1 MYKINVNSLQ
11 KRFEVNASGM
21 FKKEE
26 AIAFLDELEEKIKTI
41 NPKEYTLIIDAKD
54 QKPSAQDVVPLQE
67 KAINV
72 YVSTPFA
79 KRYSIVIDSAITT
92 NQVKR
97 LGKEKLLEKIT
108 FIQSIKEAK

>member
-41 NPKEYTLIIDAKD
+41 NPKEYTLVINAKD
-54 QKPSAQDVVPLQE
+54 QKPSTPNVVPLQE
-67 KAINV
+67 KSIKL

-79 KRYSIVIDSAITT
+79 KRYSIVIDSAITN
-92 NQVKR
+92 NQIKR
-97 LGKEKLLEKIT
+97 LGKEELLENIT
-108 FIQSIKEAK
+108 FIQSIEEVK